1 MSRFATPSDRKAD
14 AHGVYSAT
22 SAPTS
27 LSRRDALKAGAASMA
42 LLFTLSPIG
51 PALVSE
57 LARLAGGKPMT
68 GARLASILQTERDRW
83 NALLAEIGEAR
94 METPGVAGEWSV
106 KQIVAHLTWYERQ
119 IVLGAQRAR
128 DTGAFTRD
136 QGELTGLTMDERNDR
151 IAAESASRAVG
162 DVLAEADQ
170 VFTQLLTIIV
180 AAPQDALNDP
190 QRLGLPDDIPPWMR
204 VANNSYAHY
213 RSHEQAI
220 RTWLAHQ

>member
-1 MSRFATPSDRKAD
+1 MSRPTTPSDRTAGAKD
-14 AHGVYSAT
+14 DHSALM
-22 SAPTS
+22 APTS

-42 LLFTLSPIG
+42 TLLTISPIG
-51 PALVSE
+51 PALLSE

-68 GARLASILQTERDRW
+68 GARLADILHTERARW
-83 NALLAEIGEAR
+83 NSLLAEVRPDR
-94 METPGVAGEWSV
+94 METPGVEGKWSV

-136 QGELTGLTMDERNDR
+136 QGALAGLTLDERNDR
-151 IAAESASRAVG
+151 LAAESSSRPLS

-170 VFTQLLTIIV
+170 VFAQLLTIIV

-213 RSHEQAI
+213 RSHAQAV
-220 RTWLAHQ
+220 RDWLTRQ